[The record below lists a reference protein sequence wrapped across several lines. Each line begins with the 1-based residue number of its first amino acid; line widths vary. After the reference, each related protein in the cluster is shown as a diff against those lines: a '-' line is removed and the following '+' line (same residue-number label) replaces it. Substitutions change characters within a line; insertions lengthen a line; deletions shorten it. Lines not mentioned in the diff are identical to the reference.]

1 MYSVYAMLK
10 RFPVKRAKNARLACL
25 KSNIVSI
32 MKISIKSITLWA
44 AGVVMCTSCG
54 QQQSKQIDRSGI
66 VSGELK
72 TVVVPKRANI
82 SVDSII
88 ADVEFLKLG
97 KTGDILIGEVEKL
110 WITPRH
116 IVVADKYKSKAIF
129 VFDRSGNTQA
139 IINRLGRGPQEYTD
153 LTDVVLTPDKERI
166 VVLDNSKKK
175 LLYYAMNGDFLY
187 DKDLP
192 FNATDLEYVDE
203 QKIMVRTYEYQ
214 KNDPNS
220 TFDKNNR
227 HYVYV
232 LDTLMNL
239 THSAMS
245 TPPFIK
251 RFEDRLYVN
260 PAHSDTIYRVAEG
273 GSLVPQYK
281 IDMTAIDGVSN
292 FGKEPM
298 EKIMEIRK
306 NNSYFPNA
314 YVDGKD
320 FALFNIAMPL
330 DKPNYQLILHD
341 KHTGQNYSI
350 EGSST
355 HALNIYFME
364 SQYVCDDRFVSAIPA
379 FRFVSDNS
387 RMPGFEMVETIKE
400 GLTDEDNPVL
410 LFYTLK
416 VPNDS
421 PVD

>member
-1 MYSVYAMLK
+1 
-10 RFPVKRAKNARLACL
+10 
-25 KSNIVSI
+25 
-32 MKISIKSITLWA
+32 MKISIESIILWA

-54 QQQSKQIDRSGI
+54 QQQTKQIDRSGI

-97 KTGDILIGEVEKL
+97 KTGDILVGDITKL
-110 WITPRH
+110 WITPQY
-116 IVVADKYKSKAIF
+116 IVIADRFQSKAIF
-129 VFDRSGNTQA
+129 IFDRSGNAQA

-153 LTDVVLTPDKERI
+153 MTDAILTSDGKGI
-166 VVLDNSKKK
+166 VILDAYKKK
-175 LLYYAMNGDFLY
+175 LLYYSMTGDFLY

-192 FNATDLEYVDE
+192 FNVSDLEYMDE
-203 QKIMVRTYEYQ
+203 QKIIALTYEYQ

-281 IDMTAIDGVSN
+281 IDMTAINGMAN
-292 FGKEPM
+292 FGNESI
-298 EKIMEIRK
+298 EKIREICK

-387 RMPGFEMVETIKE
+387 RMPGFEKVETIKE

-416 VPNDS
+416 APNDS
-421 PVD
+421 PAN